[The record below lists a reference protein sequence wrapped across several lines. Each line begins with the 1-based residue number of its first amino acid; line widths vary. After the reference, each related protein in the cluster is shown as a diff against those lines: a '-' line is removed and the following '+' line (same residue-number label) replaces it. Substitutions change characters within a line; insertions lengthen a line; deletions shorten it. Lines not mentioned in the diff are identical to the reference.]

1 MMRFLV
7 AVSFTDD
14 NFGKLMGGL
23 DNELGLGNEVRKRT
37 KRQPFFVFAVLYY
50 RTNQHLPRQARDKR
64 REDSKIGR
72 FLADSGCADG

>member
-37 KRQPFFVFAVLYY
+37 KRQPFFGFAVLYY
-50 RTNQHLPRQARDKR
+50 RTDRTFAKT
-64 REDSKIGR
+64 
-72 FLADSGCADG
+72 GCPGTNAEKTQK